1 MRIVYY
7 YQNLLIQSCS
17 KNMNPEENARIN
29 IDKMLK
35 GSGWIVQDRKNADLS
50 AGLGVA
56 IREYG
61 FSTGEADY
69 ALFVDRKPVG
79 VVEAKPEGTTLSTVF
94 EQARGYAEGQPRY
107 FQLTRA
113 LPFIYVSTGIETN
126 FCDLR
131 DPDARSRRVYSFHR
145 PETLLDW
152 AEEKDTLRERLRLLP
167 PLIEEGLRD
176 CQIDAIKGLEQS
188 FYDNQPRSLLQMATG
203 SGKTFTAVTSAYRLI
218 KNANAKRILF
228 LVDRNTL
235 ARQTKR
241 EFEQY
246 NTPDDGRKFTQL
258 YNVQHLQSNTL
269 DFSSKVC
276 ITTIQILYSMLRG
289 EAEFDSGNEDTS
301 IAQITPSRPVDVEYN
316 PAIPIETFDFIV
328 TDECHRSIY
337 NVWRQ
342 VLEYF
347 DAFLIGLTATP
358 SQQTFGYFNQ
368 NLVTEY
374 SHEKAVADGVNV
386 GYDVFRIKTRVT
398 EQGGQVE
405 SGFYVDRRDRATRK
419 IRLEQLDEDL
429 GFEAKQL
436 DRSVVVPDQIRTVIK
451 AYKDNLPVLFPNR
464 SNVPKTLIFAKDDSH
479 AEDVTGIIKAVFG
492 KGDDFCK
499 KITYQANKP
508 EELIEQFRS
517 EFLPRIAVTVDM
529 ISTGTDIRSLECLIF
544 LRDVKS
550 QVYFEQMKG
559 RGTRTIER
567 TDLQSASGE
576 EAKEKTHFLIV
587 DAVGVCESDKTDSR
601 PLERKRTVPFE
612 TLLDSLQYKRD
623 EDTISSLAG
632 RLARLDRQLETEEKE
647 EIKQAANGKS
657 LNELVNGLLRA
668 INADE
673 QETKAKEMFG
683 TEEPTEEQ
691 FQKAFAE
698 LTKEFCAPFDKA
710 DLRNKIKEIKQR
722 NDQTIAPS
730 VKDEIISAGFDDST
744 LQQAANNHVNR
755 FKRFIEENR
764 DEITALQIIFNQ
776 PYGQRR
782 LTYAMIDELAQ
793 ALQRPPYNIAPNA
806 VWNAYSVI
814 EKAKVK
820 NIPPEK
826 VLTNIIALIRFAIG
840 ETQTLETWQ
849 ETVNQRFNI
858 WLNQQ
863 ETSGNTF
870 TAEQIEWLEMMR
882 DQIAHS
888 VEIRLEDLQKQPF
901 NIFQIA
907 KSFGNDFGKVE
918 RIVNELNQ
926 ALAA

>member
-1 MRIVYY
+1 
-7 YQNLLIQSCS
+7 
-17 KNMNPEENARIN
+17 MNPEENARTT

-35 GSGWIVQDRKNADLS
+35 ASGWIVQDRKNVDLS

-69 ALFVDRKPVG
+69 ALFVNRKPVG
-79 VVEAKPEGTTLSTVF
+79 VVEAKSEGTTLSAVF
-94 EQARGYAEGQPRY
+94 EQARGYATGQPKH
-107 FQLTRA
+107 FQLTHA
-113 LPFIYVSTGIETN
+113 LPFIYVSTGIETH

-131 DPDARSRRVYSFHR
+131 DPDARARRVYSFHR

-152 AEEKDTLRERLRLLP
+152 AEEKNTLRERLRILP

-176 CQIDAIKGLEQS
+176 CQIEAVEGLEKS

-218 KNANAKRILF
+218 KNADAKRILF

-246 NTPDDGRKFTQL
+246 DTPDDGRKFTSL

-276 ITTIQILYSMLRG
+276 ITTIQRLYSMLRG
-289 EAEFDSGNEDTS
+289 EAEFDSGNEDVS
-301 IAQITPSRPVDVEYN
+301 IAQIAPGRPVDVEYN
-316 PAIPIETFDFIV
+316 PAIPCEAFDFII

-358 SQQTFGYFNQ
+358 SKQTFGYFNQ

-386 GYDVFRIKTRVT
+386 GYDVFRIKTKVG
-398 EQGGQVE
+398 EQGGIVE
-405 SGFYVDRRDRATRK
+405 AFDFVDRRHRATRK
-419 IRLEQLDEDL
+419 TRWEQLDAELSFD
-429 GFEAKQL
+429 ARQL
-436 DRSVVVPDQIRTVIK
+436 DRSVVVPDQIRTVLK
-451 AYKDNLPVLFPNR
+451 TYKDNLPRLFPNR
-464 SNVPKTLIFAKDDSH
+464 ANVPKTLIFAKDDSH
-479 AEDVTGIIKAVFG
+479 AEDITGIVKEVFG

-499 KITYQANKP
+499 KITYQAQNP
-508 EELIEQFRS
+508 ENLIEQFRS

-529 ISTGTDIRSLECLIF
+529 ISTGTDIKSLECLIF
-544 LRDVKS
+544 MRDVKS

-559 RGTRTIER
+559 RGTRTIAT
-567 TDLQSASGE
+567 TDLQSASGD
-576 EAKEKTHFLIV
+576 EAKVKTHFLIV
-587 DAVGVCESDKTDSR
+587 DAVGVCESDKTDSC
-601 PLERKRTVPFE
+601 PLERKKSVPFE
-612 TLLDSLQYKRD
+612 TLLDSLPYKRD

-632 RLARLDRQLETEEKE
+632 RLARLDRQIELSERE
-647 EIKQAANGKS
+647 EIKHAANGKS
-657 LNELVNGLLRA
+657 LNELINGLLKA
-668 INADE
+668 VNADA
-673 QETKAKEMFG
+673 QETKAKEMFA
-683 TEEPTEEQ
+683 TDAPTEEQ

-698 LTKEFCAPFDKA
+698 LAAEFCAPFDKP

-722 NDQTIAPS
+722 NEQTIAPS
-730 VKDEIISAGFDDST
+730 VEDEVISAEFDDT
-744 LQQAANNHVNR
+744 ALQEAANNHVNR

-782 LTYAMIDELAQ
+782 LTYQMIDELAQ
-793 ALQRPPYNIAPNA
+793 ALQRPPHNIAPNA

-820 NIPPEK
+820 NTPPEQ

-840 ETQTLETWQ
+840 ETETLETWA

-863 ETSGNTF
+863 ETDGNSF
-870 TAEQIEWLEMMR
+870 TAEQIVWLELMR

-888 VEIRLEDLQKQPF
+888 VEIRLEDLQNQPF

-907 KSFGNDFGKVE
+907 KSFNNDFSKVE
-918 RIVNELNQ
+918 KIVNEINL